1 MRHHNLWKK
10 TAPVAALALASILA
24 LGAPFAAFA
33 DEDDDDTPLTL
44 IDGYIDD
51 DEPEEDD
58 GEEDVEEEDL
68 DLDWEEDE
76 GFEGDDEQS
85 SPEDLELQDY
95 FDANAASDLIELYG
109 SLLYKQTMW
118 NADGSETA
126 ATGFIYENKD
136 IICCRYIDKFE
147 EIITKDDYVGYDNEL
162 EVPVRYVFDSD
173 DTRAEMVLNYEE
185 LVYLWGNEHVVGKQ
199 EKDGKVIFTTEMD
212 DSELIGLILADFD
225 GDILEGD
232 KLTRDTTF
240 DADTKIMEHS
250 LVKIVSE
257 DGSTHD
263 IFECSLEVEP
273 KDGYEENKELLEK
286 LNAEDKHKLTLTLDP
301 GTENEKVITAEV
313 GKGCAFYPVLYDGYS
328 FFTDPECTQEADE
341 KYIYNTE
348 DDINL
353 YTSFTE
359 IYDEDM
365 EVDGD
370 AEDGEYEITVDGDE
384 EIDLSELL
392 DEADDA
398 DDEEIV
404 G

>member
-10 TAPVAALALASILA
+10 TTPVAALALASILA

-33 DEDDDDTPLTL
+33 DDDDDDTPLTL

-136 IICCRYIDKFE
+136 VICRRHIDKFE
-147 EIITKDDYVGYDNEL
+147 EIITKDDYVGYDNDL

-199 EKDGKVIFTTEMD
+199 DYSRKKTAKSSSPPRWMTA
-212 DSELIGLILADFD
+212 SSSALSSPTSTATSSRATSSPATPP
-225 GDILEGD
+225 
-232 KLTRDTTF
+232 LTPTPR
-240 DADTKIMEHS
+240 S
-250 LVKIVSE
+250 W
-257 DGSTHD
+257 STP
-263 IFECSLEVEP
+263 S
-273 KDGYEENKELLEK
+273 
-286 LNAEDKHKLTLTLDP
+286 
-301 GTENEKVITAEV
+301 
-313 GKGCAFYPVLYDGYS
+313 S
-328 FFTDPECTQEADE
+328 R
-341 KYIYNTE
+341 
-348 DDINL
+348 
-353 YTSFTE
+353 S
-359 IYDEDM
+359 
-365 EVDGD
+365 
-370 AEDGEYEITVDGDE
+370 
-384 EIDLSELL
+384 
-392 DEADDA
+392 
-398 DDEEIV
+398 
-404 G
+404 